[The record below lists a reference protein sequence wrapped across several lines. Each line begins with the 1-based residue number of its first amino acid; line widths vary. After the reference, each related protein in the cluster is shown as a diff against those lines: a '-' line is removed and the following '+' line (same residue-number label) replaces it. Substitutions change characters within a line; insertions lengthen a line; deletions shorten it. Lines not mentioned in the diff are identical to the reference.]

1 MKNQQNGI
9 ELMTRPGLSVPSDA
23 GGGGVSEFAFW
34 AVITLGL
41 RVDVGNMGSG
51 VLETLATNVT
61 KTS

>member
-1 MKNQQNGI
+1 
-9 ELMTRPGLSVPSDA
+9 MTRPGLSVPSDA
-23 GGGGVSEFAFW
+23 GGGGVSEFASW